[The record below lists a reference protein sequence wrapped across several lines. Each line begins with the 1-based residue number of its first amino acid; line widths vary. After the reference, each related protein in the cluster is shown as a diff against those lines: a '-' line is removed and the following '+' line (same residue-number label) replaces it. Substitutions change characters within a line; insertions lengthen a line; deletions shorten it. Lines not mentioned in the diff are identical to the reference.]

1 MSSLVAGASVG
12 VDVFV
17 EIIEVVVELL
27 DPVGRALGR
36 DLQLLLVV
44 EVLGVP
50 DLPGVEADPLLA
62 LLLLH
67 AVVLVPDLERAAGHH
82 HQALHVVAQPGAL
95 AARQRVQAAQA
106 AAHLA
111 WPRYNDSNVSRTPRC
126 LLTLAAP
133 GDDEVGV
140 PGVAAVLVKQ
150 HGAGARDRALKHSGI
165 VIISVA

>member
-1 MSSLVAGASVG
+1 MASLVAGASVG

-95 AARQRVQAAQA
+95 AARQRVQATEA

-111 WPRYNDSNVSRTPRC
+111 WPQSVSNVSRSPVWLCSPLPPLGMTKLVSPVSQQFSSNS
-126 LLTLAAP
+126 TAQAP
-133 GDDEVGV
+133 V
-140 PGVAAVLVKQ
+140 
-150 HGAGARDRALKHSGI
+150 I
-165 VIISVA
+165 VRWQS